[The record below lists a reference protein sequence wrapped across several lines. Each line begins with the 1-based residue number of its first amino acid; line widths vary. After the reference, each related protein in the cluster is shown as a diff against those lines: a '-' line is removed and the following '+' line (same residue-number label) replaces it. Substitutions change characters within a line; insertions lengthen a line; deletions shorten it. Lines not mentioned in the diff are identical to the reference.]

1 MKRFR
6 SHSKY
11 EGDVLT
17 LKQKQEE
24 KPAAN
29 PVILLDRDLDLVEA
43 DR

>member
-24 KPAAN
+24 KSAAN
-29 PVILLDRDLDLVEA
+29 PVILDRDLDLVEA